1 MKYSLHSAVDHLCSW
16 LHWDICLISRD
27 GRLQEN
33 DQILAINGIPLD
45 QSVTQQQAIALLQQ
59 QRDRVELVVARD
71 AAAKPRLSTSGPIQ
85 TVWLF

>member
-1 MKYSLHSAVDHLCSW
+1 MIFLV
-16 LHWDICLISRD
+16 SRD

-59 QRDRVELVVARD
+59 QKDRVELVVARD
-71 AAAKPRLSTSGPIQ
+71 TAAKPRLSTSAPIQ
-85 TVWLF
+85 TVRLFEMSPHCDVLSV

>member
-1 MKYSLHSAVDHLCSW
+1 MMF
-16 LHWDICLISRD
+16 LISRD

-33 DQILAINGIPLD
+33 DQILAINDIPLD

-71 AAAKPRLSTSGPIQ
+71 TAAKTRLSTSGPIQ
-85 TVWLF
+85 TVRLF

>member
-1 MKYSLHSAVDHLCSW
+1 MMF
-16 LHWDICLISRD
+16 LISRD

-71 AAAKPRLSTSGPIQ
+71 TATKPRLSTSEPIQ
-85 TVWLF
+85 TVRLF

>member
-1 MKYSLHSAVDHLCSW
+1 
-16 LHWDICLISRD
+16 
-27 GRLQEN
+27 LQEN

-71 AAAKPRLSTSGPIQ
+71 TAPKPRLSTSGPVQ
-85 TVWLF
+85 T